1 MTSEN
6 PYKKYEYLFEN
17 WPWVKAQDVRGENG
31 MKVSGWHDTPE
42 GRKTAHTRALIVNI
56 LWAALIGFCFHA
68 EFHKIQHHA
77 GLWAG
82 GAVGVWMVLAVAS
95 CLVFDFR
102 AMKGTAVQFSPS
114 HIQIG
119 EKVYDARVQHKFSMD
134 VHRKA
139 KEEADKELQA
149 QQRGPGYADVRHKK
163 YYRDAFHI
171 YLEYLGQRIL
181 VTDISEEE
189 KAEQFLRALVAVDR
203 IMHKEKTV
211 FAANA
216 NTEELAEAAA
226 ETRQAD
232 YFGKRPAL
240 D

>member
-1 MTSEN
+1 MSSEN
-6 PYKKYEYLFEN
+6 LYKKYEPLFED
-17 WPWVKAQDVRGENG
+17 WPCVKALDVRGEHG
-31 MKVSGWHDTPE
+31 MKVSGWHETPD
-42 GRKTAHTRALIVNI
+42 RIRAAHTRAFIAKVFWL
-56 LWAALIGFCFHA
+56 ALIGFCFYT
-68 EFHKIQHHA
+68 EFHQIRHHV

-82 GAVGVWMVLAVAS
+82 VAVGVWILLA
-95 CLVFDFR
+95 LVSRFILEYR
-102 AMKGTAVQFSPS
+102 AMKGTAVILSPS

-134 VHRKA
+134 VHKKA
-139 KEEADKELQA
+139 KKEADDELRE
-149 QQRGPGYADVRHKK
+149 QQSGPRYADVRHKK

-203 IMHKEKTV
+203 IIHKEKTV

-216 NTEELAEAAA
+216 EDPAETAT

-232 YFGKRPAL
+232 YFGTRPAL